1 MAVATS
7 SRKSTAWRVD
17 PTAPWRNVDWMLI
30 LGMLALTGIGAAM
43 IYSTTKGAK
52 GSPDTSYLAKTLLFF
67 LVGSVLLV
75 LTTLVD
81 YRRIL
86 DRVVLLYPAT
96 LAVLAGVLVLGQNRK
111 GAQAWFVIGP
121 FQLQPSEPAKLV
133 TILTLA
139 SYLAAHRGD
148 LSPRRIAVALLLAG
162 IPMGL
167 ILMQPDLG
175 TMLVFVAITIG
186 MLVVA
191 GVRARS
197 LVVLVLA
204 GLVLTVGVLKSDVL
218 QDYQRARLLV
228 FLSEDDV
235 PDGARADAYN
245 LQQSKIAIG
254 LGRVTGW
261 GFGKGPQTQNN
272 YVPEQQT
279 DFIFT
284 AVAEEL
290 GFLGG
295 ATVLALFA
303 FVTIRIL
310 RAAQMARDDTG
321 TLICSGVLVFLAF
334 HLFQNV
340 GMCMGIMPITGIP
353 LPFLSYGGSALLT
366 TYVAMGLVLNVH
378 MRRFR

>member
-1 MAVATS
+1 
-7 SRKSTAWRVD
+7 
-17 PTAPWRNVDWMLI
+17 MLI
-30 LGMLALTGIGAAM
+30 ALALSLTGIGSAM
-43 IYSTTKGAK
+43 IYSTTKGAN
-52 GSPDTSYLAKTLLFF
+52 GPPDTSYLAKTLLFA
-67 LVGSVLLV
+67 LIGAALMVV
-75 LTTLVD
+75 TTLVD

-86 DRVVLLYPAT
+86 DRVLLLYPLT
-96 LAVLAGVLVLGQNRK
+96 LALLGGVLVLGQSRN
-111 GAQAWFVIGP
+111 GAQAWFGVGP

-139 SYLAAHRGD
+139 SYLSAHRSD
-148 LSPRRIAVALLLAG
+148 LSPRRIAVALILAA

-167 ILMQPDLG
+167 ILLQPDLG
-175 TMLVFVAITIG
+175 TMLVFVAITVG

-191 GVRARS
+191 GVRGRY
-197 LVVLVLA
+197 LVVLVMA
-204 GLVLTVGVLKSDVL
+204 GLLLTVGVLKSDVL
-218 QDYQRARLLV
+218 QDYQRARLFV
-228 FLSEDDV
+228 FLNEGEI

-261 GFGKGPQTQNN
+261 GYGEGPQTQNN

-295 ATVLALFA
+295 AAVLGLFA
-303 FVTIRIL
+303 LLTLRML
-310 RAAQMARDDTG
+310 RAAQLARDDSG
-321 TLICSGVLVFLAF
+321 SLICAGVLVFLAF

-366 TYVAMGLVLNVH
+366 TYLAMGLVLNVH
-378 MRRFR
+378 MRRYR